1 MDNVQAILL
10 ATGETNKLRPLTET
24 VPAPMLPVAD
34 RPVMLYAVELLA
46 RQGIKQILVSLYH
59 LAGDV

>member
-46 RQGIKQILVSLYH
+46 RDRKSV
-59 LAGDV
+59 V